1 VNTIRF
7 SDLNL
12 DPKILKAIDD
22 MGFEEPSKIQI
33 EVIPVLL
40 QGYDAIGQAQ
50 TGTGKTL
57 AFGAP
62 ILNNMESTG
71 YINSLILTP
80 TRELAVQVNDE
91 LVRIGK
97 YTNAKLL
104 PVYGG
109 QPIERQIRAIKR
121 GVDIIVGT
129 PGRVLDLI
137 RRNVINLKHIKF
149 LILDEGDQ
157 MLDMGFISDIEAIIK
172 ASNHDRQ
179 TMIFSATMPDA
190 IKKLAK
196 QYMRPN
202 AKHISVIRNVMTVST
217 VEQYYYEIKNKDKFE
232 SLCRIL
238 DVEEPSSSIIFC
250 RTKRG
255 VDELT
260 QALQARGYN
269 VEGMHGDMNQN
280 QRLQTLNRF
289 KNGNVEFLVAT
300 DVAARGIDIEG
311 VSHVINYDLPQD
323 TESYVHRIGRTGRA
337 NRGGIAYSLVT
348 PKEYSMLKL
357 IQRTTKSKIKRKE
370 IPTIDEIFHSKYHSI
385 VSRVKKSL
393 EKDDFKKFIPLVS
406 ELDED
411 YSLVD
416 ISAALM
422 SLVYDKEVTFDYTND
437 DIGHSNDYT
446 RLFISVGK
454 KDRLKPKVLVRFL
467 CSNAQISSESVGDI
481 DIMDKFS
488 FVNVDKNAVKPIL
501 KHCSGK
507 MLSGRRAIIQI
518 SKPKK

>member
-1 VNTIRF
+1 
-7 SDLNL
+7 
-12 DPKILKAIDD
+12 
-22 MGFEEPSKIQI
+22 
-33 EVIPVLL
+33 
-40 QGYDAIGQAQ
+40 
-50 TGTGKTL
+50 
-57 AFGAP
+57 
-62 ILNNMESTG
+62 
-71 YINSLILTP
+71 
-80 TRELAVQVNDE
+80 
-91 LVRIGK
+91 
-97 YTNAKLL
+97 
-104 PVYGG
+104 
-109 QPIERQIRAIKR
+109 
-121 GVDIIVGT
+121 
-129 PGRVLDLI
+129 
-137 RRNVINLKHIKF
+137 
-149 LILDEGDQ
+149 
-157 MLDMGFISDIEAIIK
+157 
-172 ASNHDRQ
+172 
-179 TMIFSATMPDA
+179 
-190 IKKLAK
+190 
-196 QYMRPN
+196 
-202 AKHISVIRNVMTVST
+202 
-217 VEQYYYEIKNKDKFE
+217 
-232 SLCRIL
+232 L